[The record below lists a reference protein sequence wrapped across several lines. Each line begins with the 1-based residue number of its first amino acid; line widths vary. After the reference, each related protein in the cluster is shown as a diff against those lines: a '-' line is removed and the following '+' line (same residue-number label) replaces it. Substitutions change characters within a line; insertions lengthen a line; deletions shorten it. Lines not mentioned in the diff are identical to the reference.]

1 MTNDKGILIR
11 NIYYMLSYAF
21 TELKNNNYEN
31 VKNESFEQIMNLFAE
46 ILWRGVSAQLKQGL
60 FREYVNQTE
69 SLPTLRGRI
78 EINGTIRNVIRQ
90 RRELVCEYDTL
101 SENNLLNRILK
112 STMTLLIHDK
122 DVDSKRKKQLR
133 NILPFFDN
141 ASEINLSEVRWNN
154 IQYQRNNMSYR
165 MMLTICRFIHEC
177 TIMTTETGDIRMS
190 TFTETHMN
198 RLFELFVLKYYKH
211 HHPSLRANADTI
223 KWDIDCEDSIGI
235 EQLPS
240 MQSDITLHYKEQTLI
255 IDTKYYGKM
264 MQSQYNKHTIHSAN
278 LYQIFTYVKN
288 LDKEKTGNVTGMLL
302 YAKTNDNTVPH
313 LDTTIG
319 GNRIIVDTIDLNQ
332 EFNGIC
338 NQLNSI
344 PKHIEDA

>member
-1 MTNDKGILIR
+1 MTNDKGILIH

-21 TELKNNNYEN
+21 IELKNNNYED
-31 VKNESFEQIMNLFAE
+31 VKKEDFEQIMDLFAE

-78 EINGTIRNVIRQ
+78 EINGTIRNLIQQ

-112 STMTLLIHDK
+112 STMTLLTRDK

-133 NILPFFDN
+133 SILPFFDN
-141 ASEINLSEVRWNN
+141 VSEINLSEVRWNN
-154 IQYQRNNMSYR
+154 IQYQRNNRNYR

-177 TIMTTETGDIRMS
+177 AMMTTETGDIRMS
-190 TFTETHMN
+190 KFTETHMN
-198 RLFELFVLKYYKH
+198 RLFELFVLNYYKR

-223 KWDIDCEDSIGI
+223 KWNIDSEESIGI

-240 MQSDITLHYKEQTLI
+240 MQSDITLHYNERTLI
-255 IDTKYYGKM
+255 IDTKYYGNM
-264 MQSQYNKHTIHSAN
+264 MQNQYNKHTIHSAN

-288 LDKEKTGNVTGMLL
+288 HDKEKNGNVTGMLL
-302 YAKTNDNTVPH
+302 YAKTNDNTAPH

-319 GNRIIVDTIDLNQ
+319 GNRIIVDTLDLNQ
-332 EFNGIC
+332 EFDGIR
-338 NQLNSI
+338 NQLDSI
-344 PKHIEDA
+344 AKTY